1 MNIQATDFL
10 DLSLKMYDLA
20 KKRDNLQRYIDRN
33 HTRNDSER
41 NENNE
46 EMVKITDEIEE
57 TQKKMD
63 VIIGDFGKEDK
74 MVSKIVSKFLTADY
88 PDHPD
93 ETIIPGITEKDV
105 FSYYEGVKGKMLS
118 ELKGREIFVGIV
130 PKGYKVGQ
138 KPVYVRHPYDKK
150 TDYIHINSIEDFD
163 KYNGGRVLEIHV
175 TMPATAP
182 YYVVDFDAV
191 EDWPTTKKI
200 TTEIADMLEKLP
212 EVKNVEIR
220 FSGKRGFHT
229 LGWLKKPK
237 PVAQAR
243 EDLKEHLRNTFGE
256 RKDLVI
262 GESPKGK
269 IGRAH
274 V

>member
-93 ETIIPGITEKDV
+93 ETVIPGITEKDV
-105 FSYYEGVKGKMLS
+105 FSYYEGVKGKILS

-138 KPVYVRHPYDKK
+138 KPVYVRHP
-150 TDYIHINSIEDFD
+150 
-163 KYNGGRVLEIHV
+163 
-175 TMPATAP
+175 
-182 YYVVDFDAV
+182 
-191 EDWPTTKKI
+191 
-200 TTEIADMLEKLP
+200 
-212 EVKNVEIR
+212 
-220 FSGKRGFHT
+220 
-229 LGWLKKPK
+229 
-237 PVAQAR
+237 
-243 EDLKEHLRNTFGE
+243 
-256 RKDLVI
+256 
-262 GESPKGK
+262 
-269 IGRAH
+269 
-274 V
+274 